1 MSAQVDDHV
10 LDGAAWSPFP
20 APEEMAFAEAL
31 FREFPPCADDLHPQG
46 LGPGDAPL
54 EDADPRCTESLSEL
68 DLLAGGTGPADPFDL
83 VLLCALDPATLTDP
97 VDGLTVLKAAHRV
110 EALAQSLR
118 LSALTS
124 LAAHAASGDYL
135 AEIHLAHEVAVAT
148 RTSEYAASGALQIAC
163 TITGDFPDFLRA
175 LRDGQVSWGH
185 LAVLVDRTRFVHDP
199 AALAAIAHRALHR
212 ALTRTPGQFATE
224 VEKLVNRFD
233 PDAAERH
240 RTAKKKNRKVWVKR
254 LADGLGMLGYIDE
267 WSVVHAVHDTITA
280 DARASRKATKDV
292 RNAKAA
298 RASKARQPHDAATGS
313 VVAPSSDVAAPHE
326 SVVAPR
332 SDADADADAD
342 ADERTADQGRADALA
357 ARVLGTLHPDGSVVW
372 DRAASTTIV
381 VDLVIDFLTLTRE
394 RDRIALLD
402 AQPIPP
408 EIARELAAGAA
419 TWRRMVTDPA
429 DDHLLDYGR
438 TTYTAESL
446 RRYVLAR
453 DHCRAPGHHHTSLGR
468 LQMDHAQEYPDGAT
482 SAANTGGVCIPAH
495 QLKTGRYA
503 DITDSRTDGS
513 CTWTTRWGQSVHL
526 PPRAFLDQPDEFDPP
541 EGNEPHAGPPPPD
554 ADPPPF

>member
-1 MSAQVDDHV
+1 MPAQVDDHV
-10 LDGAAWSPFP
+10 VDGAAWSPFP
-20 APEEMAFAEAL
+20 TPDEMAFAEAL
-31 FREFPPCADDLHPQG
+31 FREFPPSVDDLDPRG
-46 LGPGDAPL
+46 LGPGDVPL
-54 EDADPRCTESLSEL
+54 ARADLRCTESLSEL
-68 DLLAGGTGPADPFDL
+68 DLLAGGTGPGDPFDL

-97 VDGLTVLKAAHRV
+97 VDGLTALKAAHRV

-148 RTSEYAASGALQIAC
+148 RTSEYAASGALQIAS
-163 TITGDFPDFLRA
+163 TVTGDFPDFLRA

-199 AALAAIAHRALHR
+199 GALAAIASRALHR
-212 ALTRTPGQFATE
+212 ALTRTPGQFANE

-240 RTAKKKNRKVWVKR
+240 RTVKKRNRKVWIKR

-267 WSVVHAVHDTITA
+267 WSVVHAVHDTINA
-280 DARASRKATKDV
+280 DARATRQAPKSV
-292 RNAKAA
+292 RNAKPA
-298 RASKARQPHDAATGS
+298 RASKARQSHDDAAGS
-313 VVAPSSDVAAPHE
+313 VVAPSS
-326 SVVAPR
+326 
-332 SDADADADAD
+332 DADADAD
-342 ADERTADQGRADALA
+342 ADERTADEGRADALA
-357 ARVLGTLHPDGSVVW
+357 ARVLGTLHPDGSVDW

-394 RDRIALLD
+394 RDRVALLD
-402 AQPIPP
+402 GQPIPP
-408 EIARELAAGAA
+408 SIARELAAGAT

-438 TTYTAESL
+438 TTYTAEPL

-453 DHCRAPGHHHTSLGR
+453 DHCRAPGHHHTSLDR
-468 LQMDHAQEYPDGAT
+468 LQMDHAEEYPDGAT
-482 SAANTGGVCIPAH
+482 SAANAGGVCIPAH

-503 DITDSRTDGS
+503 DITDSRANGS
-513 CTWTTRWGQSVHL
+513 CTWTTRWGQRVHI
-526 PPRAFLDQPDEFDPP
+526 PPRAFLDEPDPP
-541 EGNEPHAGPPPPD
+541 DPSEGNETDAEPPPPD
-554 ADPPPF
+554 PDPPPF